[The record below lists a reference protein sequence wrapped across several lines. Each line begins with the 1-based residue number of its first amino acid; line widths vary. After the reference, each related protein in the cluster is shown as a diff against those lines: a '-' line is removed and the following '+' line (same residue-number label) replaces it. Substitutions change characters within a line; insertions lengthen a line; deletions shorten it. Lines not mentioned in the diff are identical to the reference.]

1 MFFRVAVLAMS
12 LIESTAAFFQRC
24 DEITSDGSLRVALDA
39 QEIRSHSA
47 MSFAMG
53 TPQMTPTEDQF
64 KALAERVFGG
74 GVNVGQTSAIRRIHF
89 ESTTLVI
96 SSIKERVTS
105 EGADKSDT
113 ARKIPQAEKRQRR
126 EEQLRRLGGIAM
138 VGELDPSHAL
148 LDLANHMLDTGAI
161 VWIAPSKC
169 SKRDDEV
176 QMSLKDSKSSVQ
188 VENSQL
194 KVGPSTDTVVAEWNS
209 ELKYQWC
216 LMRRGLAMD
225 QCRVLSWEVHQ
236 HWTNYLL
243 NLLSRPANLGFQQIQ
258 LQQLVR
264 ADRELWTLLAQ
275 EVSGSLK
282 MNGNDIPLDGHVK
295 RLTTDPRVTML
306 LLPLPGN
313 QKLPE
318 MPDGPKKNPSAKQ
331 APAPAP
337 KRNPKRKTRAE
348 RGCPEELRKYN
359 MKTASGQVCW
369 NFNLKDGCQLPSNG
383 KPARCQRGLHICANC
398 HKPGH
403 SVVVCRDVKSG

>member
-1 MFFRVAVLAMS
+1 MFLRVAFLAMS
-12 LIESTAAFFQRC
+12 LIESSAAFFQRC
-24 DEITSDGSLRVALDA
+24 DEITGDGSLGLALDA
-39 QEIRSHSA
+39 QEIRSHSS

-64 KALAERVFGG
+64 KALAERVFGA
-74 GVNVGQTSAIRRIHF
+74 GVSVGQMSAIRRIHF

-105 EGADKSDT
+105 EGADKGDV
-113 ARKIPQAEKRQRR
+113 ARKIPQAEKRQGR
-126 EEQLRRLGGIAM
+126 EEQMARLRGISM

-148 LDLANHMLDTGAI
+148 LDLANHMLETGAI
-161 VWIAPSKC
+161 MWVAPSKC

-176 QMSLKDSKSSVQ
+176 QMSLKDSKSSIQ

-194 KVGPSTDTVVAEWNS
+194 KVGPSSDAVVAEWNS

-236 HWTNYLL
+236 HWTNYML
-243 NLLSRPANLGFQQIQ
+243 NLLTRPVNPGFQQIR
-258 LQQLVR
+258 LEQLVR
-264 ADRELWTLLAQ
+264 ADRELWTILAQ
-275 EVSGSLK
+275 EVTGSLK
-282 MNGNDIPLDGHVK
+282 MVGTDIPLDQHVK
-295 RLTTDPRVTML
+295 RLSTDPGVTML

-313 QKLPE
+313 QKIPE
-318 MPDGPKKNPSAKQ
+318 VPDAPKK
-331 APAPAP
+331 PAPRTAQNPGP

-403 SVVVCRDVKSG
+403 SVVVCRDLKSG